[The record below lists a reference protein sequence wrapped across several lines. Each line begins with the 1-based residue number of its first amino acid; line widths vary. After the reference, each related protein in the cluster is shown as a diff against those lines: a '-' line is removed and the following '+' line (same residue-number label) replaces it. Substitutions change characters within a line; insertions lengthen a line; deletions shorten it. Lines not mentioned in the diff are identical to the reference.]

1 MIYGIPTQNDFSG
14 VTNGNWLNLDL
25 TATRRFGK
33 FELGAV
39 GYYSTQVTDDR
50 GCEAFYGSGVCA
62 YGAKAGIGGLVGYD
76 FGPLDLKLSVTNEV
90 YIKNSFDGWRVWTK
104 LSVPLMPPPVR

>member
-104 LSVPLMPPPVR
+104 LSVPLMPPPAR